1 MEPSCK
7 EIVELVTAYLE
18 QALDPHDLLA
28 FEEHLAGCEACRDYV
43 DQIRETVRL
52 TGRLRDESLTPELR
66 DELVAAF
73 ATWRPARQG

>member
-18 QALDPHDLLA
+18 HALDPRDQLA
-28 FEEHLAGCEACRDYV
+28 FEEHLAGCDGCRDYV

-52 TGRLRDESLTPELR
+52 TGRLREESLPPELR
-66 DELVAAF
+66 EKLVAAF
-73 ATWRPARQG
+73 ATWRRG